1 MPWREPLLAAYVSSF
16 ESRLFSSSS
25 HLLTGELGVWCLCGN
40 PCIFDLSLCQ
50 MCGGRGFRPLRG
62 LSLGLAVISF
72 TVQKLPDFM
81 ESWDISWAVGGL
93 CRESLPEFTLWSVF
107 PPTPPCPFPGSTCC
121 SPQPAACLVLFC
133 GPLAVLISFA
143 FCLAHRPVA
152 ATGTQKAL
160 SSHEQMTGWVDGGG

>member
-1 MPWREPLLAAYVSSF
+1 MPGISRGCGLRLQTSRQRAQRAFYQPSSPILRAVSSGSPWRPGAPWREPLLAAYVSSF

-25 HLLTGELGVWCLCGN
+25 HLLTGGLGVWCLCGN

-81 ESWDISWAVGGL
+81 ESWDISWAVGAVGCR
-93 CRESLPEFTLWSVF
+93 CRESLPEFT
-107 PPTPPCPFPGSTCC
+107 P
-121 SPQPAACLVLFC
+121 
-133 GPLAVLISFA
+133 
-143 FCLAHRPVA
+143 
-152 ATGTQKAL
+152 
-160 SSHEQMTGWVDGGG
+160 